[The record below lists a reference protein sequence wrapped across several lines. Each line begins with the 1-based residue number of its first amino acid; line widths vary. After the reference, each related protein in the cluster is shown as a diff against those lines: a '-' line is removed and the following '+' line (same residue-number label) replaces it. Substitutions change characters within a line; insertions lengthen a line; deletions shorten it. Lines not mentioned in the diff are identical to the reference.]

1 MITKTGRALVR
12 PSRYFEKRGNFILG
26 HALQNLAGRALM
38 RYPDKLGLEKMF
50 LRGMVKP
57 GEGMSTYK
65 GNAMLGVG
73 QGAMPELA
81 ILNEKFNHMGTKFEE
96 ALKRHGINKSD
107 LTNRDIV
114 ALRRAMRGDIVKAV
128 GSRAPA
134 ADKAVMSLLE
144 SIDPNIKSL
153 VDSGMIT
160 PGLLRGYARKAA
172 RGINPESV
180 AGSLESCVQ
189 ITPEQAGILMEGIGR
204 TFKEN
209 RLLGNLVRSLDTR
222 STARAYPDSKL
233 MPGFLRGR
241 RKKGLAQKLR
251 EAQEGDEDVI
261 SMTLRRGGTL
271 LGEGAITAVD
281 PGTGALN
288 AVKYMAD
295 APWLGKIKPGRIVQ
309 ENLQDIFVSQPL
321 AKSYQKGMAGNY
333 VQPFRVEKAPGELL
347 SAVKGRDA
355 AGAHKK
361 LKDYVA
367 ETVDAQAFNPMTS
380 AAKHLSN
387 GIGAALHDAGIT
399 QAQINE
405 ALAKGGER
413 FAPLRQ
419 PFGEKKHIS
428 KAIDAVKETGRNT
441 WDVFTD
447 GIRNIPGLLR

>member
-1 MITKTGRALVR
+1 MR
-12 PSRYFEKRGNFILG
+12 PSTYFEKRGNFILG

-57 GEGMSTYK
+57 GEGMSTYM

-81 ILNEKFNHMGTKFEE
+81 ILGEKFSHMGAKFEE
-96 ALKRHGINKSD
+96 ALKSHGVSKSD
-107 LTNRDIV
+107 LSNRDIV
-114 ALRRAMRGDIVKAV
+114 ALRRAMRGDIAKAV
-128 GSRAPA
+128 GSRAPL
-134 ADKAVMSLLE
+134 ADKAVISLLE

-160 PGLLRGYARKAA
+160 PALLRSSARKSIK
-172 RGINPESV
+172 GIRPEDVS
-180 AGSLESCVQ
+180 GSLESGMQ
-189 ITPEQAGILMEGIGR
+189 ISPEQAGILMEGIGR
-204 TFKEN
+204 TFREN

-222 STARAYPDSKL
+222 ASARAYPDRKF
-233 MPGFLRGR
+233 MPGFLRDR

-251 EAQEGDEDVI
+251 EAQAGDEDAI
-261 SMTLRRGGTL
+261 SLTLRRGGTL
-271 LGEGAITAVD
+271 LGEGAITMVD

-288 AVKYMAD
+288 AVKYVAD
-295 APWLGKIKPGRIVQ
+295 APWLGKVKPGKIVQ
-309 ENLQDIFVSQPL
+309 ENLQDIFVTQPMT
-321 AKSYQKGMAGNY
+321 KSYQKGMAGNY

-347 SAVKGRDA
+347 SAVKSRDA

-361 LKDYVA
+361 LKDYVT

-399 QAQINE
+399 QAQINQ

-419 PFGEKKHIS
+419 PFGEKKHVS
-428 KAIDAVKETGRNT
+428 RAIDAVKETGRNT
-441 WDVFTD
+441 WDVFTE
-447 GIRNIPGLLR
+447 GLRTIPGLLR